1 MGWVGRAFAT
11 LGLVVLAVAVYFY
24 VFVVTVGVT
33 GPQTVM
39 LYVLMAGPPVLY
51 LLSKVWRPA
60 RIR

>member
-1 MGWVGRAFAT
+1 
-11 LGLVVLAVAVYFY
+11 VLVYFY

-33 GPQTVM
+33 GAKTVV
-39 LYVLMAGPPVLY
+39 LYVVMVAPLVLY

>member
-1 MGWVGRAFAT
+1 MGWVGRTLAT
-11 LGLVVLAVAVYFY
+11 LGLLVLAALVYFY

-39 LYVLMAGPPVLY
+39 VYMLMVAPLVLY

-60 RIR
+60 RVR